1 MNMLYLYQNTYNM
14 KEQRLIYS
22 LRCPFTDA
30 IHYIGKSTQGMT
42 RPMQHLTK
50 SHSDK
55 VIEWVEELKLI
66 GHAPVVKV
74 LEYVSLNDDINNRER
89 YWIQKE
95 INNNSLLL
103 NSCLVTP
110 LLITHNIDELLGDGK
125 GMESFRIAK
134 FVRERRRQA
143 RLTQTDFA
151 AKTGVALTVIRKIEQ
166 GKSNL
171 TLESILQVL
180 KMFGCTIGVVKV

>member
-1 MNMLYLYQNTYNM
+1 MLYLYQNTYNM
-14 KEQRLIYS
+14 QEQRLIYS

-74 LEYVSLNDDINNRER
+74 LEYVSINDDLDNRER

-125 GMESFRIAK
+125 GMESLRIAK
-134 FVRERRRQA
+134 FVKENRNRVG
-143 RLTQTDFA
+143 LTQTDFA

-180 KMFGCTIGVVKV
+180 AMFGCTLGVVKV

>member
-1 MNMLYLYQNTYNM
+1 M

-22 LRCPFTDA
+22 LRCPFTDS

-55 VIEWVEELKLI
+55 VIEWVDELKTI

-74 LEYVSLNDDINNRER
+74 LEYVSLNDDLDSRER

-110 LLITHNIDELLGDGK
+110 LLITHKIDELLGDGK
-125 GMESFRIAK
+125 GMEFLRIAK
-134 FVRERRRQA
+134 FVKESRNRVG
-143 RLTQTDFA
+143 LTQPDFA
-151 AKTGVALTVIRKIEQ
+151 AKTGVALNVIRKIEQ

-180 KMFGCTIGVVKV
+180 SMFGCTLGVVKV

>member
-55 VIEWVEELKLI
+55 IIEWVEELKLI

-74 LEYVSLNDDINNRER
+74 LEYVSVNDDLDNRER

-95 INNNSLLL
+95 INNDSLLL

-110 LLITHNIDELLGDGK
+110 LLITHNINELLGDGK
-125 GMESFRIAK
+125 GMESLRIAK
-134 FVRERRRQA
+134 FVKENRKRVG
-143 RLTQTDFA
+143 LTQPDFA
-151 AKTGVALTVIRKIEQ
+151 TKAGVALAVIRKIEQ

>member
-1 MNMLYLYQNTYNM
+1 MLYLYQNTYNM
-14 KEQRLIYS
+14 QEQRLIYS
-22 LRCPFTDA
+22 LRCTFTDA

-74 LEYVSLNDDINNRER
+74 LEYVSVNDDLDNRER

-110 LLITHNIDELLGDGK
+110 LLITHNIDELLGNGK
-125 GMESFRIAK
+125 GMESLRIAK
-134 FVRERRRQA
+134 FVKENRNRVG
-143 RLTQTDFA
+143 LTQPDFA

-180 KMFGCTIGVVKV
+180 AMFGCTLGVVKV

>member
-1 MNMLYLYQNTYNM
+1 MLYLYLNTYNM

-30 IHYIGKSTQGMT
+30 IHYIGKSSQGMT

-55 VIEWVEELKLI
+55 IIEWVEELKLI
-66 GHAPVVKV
+66 GHAPAVKV
-74 LEYVSLNDDINNRER
+74 LEYVSVNDDLDSRER

-95 INNNSLLL
+95 INNDSLLL

-110 LLITHNIDELLGDGK
+110 LLITHNIDKLLGDGK
-125 GMESFRIAK
+125 GMESLRIAK
-134 FVRERRRQA
+134 FVKESRKRVG
-143 RLTQTDFA
+143 LTQPEFA
-151 AKTGVALTVIRKIEQ
+151 TKAGIALTVIRKIEQ
-166 GKSNL
+166 GKTNYRL
-171 TLESILQVL
+171 DGTLQVL
-180 KMFGCTIGVVKV
+180 AMFGCTLGVVKV